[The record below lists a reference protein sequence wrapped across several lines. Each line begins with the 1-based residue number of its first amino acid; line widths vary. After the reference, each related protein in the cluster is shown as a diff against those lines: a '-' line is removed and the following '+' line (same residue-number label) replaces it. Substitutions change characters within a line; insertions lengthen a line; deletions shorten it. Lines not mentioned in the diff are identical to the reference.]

1 MGFLENIVNKFEL
14 KVGDKYIVTD
24 TNTLF
29 VHNMNNGLNCMDEV
43 FKLGD
48 IIEIVKIENLGML
61 VGVTSFKINGGEVL
75 DIESTSDVCWCLFT
89 ETMVNGI
96 ELYEE
101 PEQLPH
107 ETKSTKFDDIV
118 TKPLEERYNEWVIQN
133 MKFYELFSKFAL
145 EAVAAGRTKIS
156 HWLIVNR
163 IRWECAV
170 TGVATCKE
178 DRDFKISNDYIAFM
192 ARDFIKDHPE
202 HDGLFTFKKMK
213 GEK

>member
-14 KVGDKYIVTD
+14 KVGDKYIVTE
-24 TNTLF
+24 TNTHD
-29 VHNMNNGLNCMDEV
+29 VCIMNNGINCTGKF
-43 FKLGD
+43 FKIGD
-48 IIEIVKIENLGML
+48 IVEVLKIRILGL
-61 VGVTSFKINGGEVL
+61 AVGVTSFKINGGEVL
-75 DIESTSDVCWCLFT
+75 DIEKSSDMCWCLFT
-89 ETMVNGI
+89 SSMVNGI

-107 ETKSTKFDDIV
+107 EIKPTKFDNIV
-118 TKPLEERYNEWVIQN
+118 TKSLEERYNEWVIQN